1 MHLFNLASAL
11 KDIIPDAA
19 IVEGIRRAKLDKKD
33 TVEKLT
39 NEDAMKYFKVDLI
52 ILTDTDILINPS
64 TARIQTQPTK
74 VSPSR
79 KEKKKTPSPPLAQS
93 LQQPTLPPLQQQPPP
108 FLQQQQQSTP
118 VQFPEIPFESN
129 FFGNVEELYTEFST
143 LSPPSP
149 PPPMPPPPPP
159 QPSTQQHSPPP
170 PHPPAGL
177 APQTFPPPSATI
189 SRNPESTTPP
199 PPPPT
204 LKTSSGVK
212 DITRL
217 IDAAITF
224 NTKTNER
231 LVEAKRKL
239 EEHRCGQPSP
249 RKRARKN

>member
-39 NEDAMKYFKVDLI
+39 KEDAMKYFKVDLI

-64 TARIQTQPTK
+64 TARIQTRPTK

-93 LQQPTLPPLQQQPPP
+93 LQQPTLPPLQQPPP
-108 FLQQQQQSTP
+108 FLQQQQSTP

-129 FFGNVEELYTEFST
+129 FFGNVEELYTEFSA
-143 LSPPSP
+143 LSAPSP
-149 PPPMPPPPPP
+149 PT
-159 QPSTQQHSPPP
+159 QQQQQQHSPSPP
-170 PHPPAGL
+170 LLQPPAAGL
-177 APQTFPPPSATI
+177 VAPQTFPPPSATI

-199 PPPPT
+199 TPT
-204 LKTSSGVK
+204 LKMSSGVK
-212 DITRL
+212 DMSRL
-217 IDAAITF
+217 IDSVINF
-224 NTKTNER
+224 NTKSNER
-231 LVEAKRKL
+231 LTELKRKL
-239 EEHRCGQPSP
+239 EEHQCSQPSP
-249 RKRARKN
+249 RKRVRKN